1 MNICIIFWSV
11 ILIATVIAETVT
23 FQLVSIWF
31 AVGALVALITASIGF
46 SLLSQTI
53 IFTAV
58 SIILLCATRPIV
70 RKLQVKN
77 VLPTNIDSEVGKIAV
92 VIQDI
97 SNAENTGRVK
107 IGGVNW
113 RARAEDNQIFKT
125 GETVLVKKIS
135 GTTAYVTKA
144 EYA

>member
-11 ILIATVIAETVT
+11 ILVATVIAETVT

-31 AVGALVALITASIGF
+31 AVGALVALITAGIGF

-97 SNAENTGRVK
+97 SNAENSGRVK

>member
-1 MNICIIFWSV
+1 MYIYTIFWSI
-11 ILIATVIAETVT
+11 ILIVTVIAEAVT

-31 AVGALVALITASIGF
+31 AVGALIALIMSTMGF

-53 IFTAV
+53 VFTV
-58 SIILLCATRPIV
+58 ISVILLCATRPIV
-70 RKLQVKN
+70 KKLQVKN
-77 VLPTNIDSEVGKIAV
+77 ILPENIDLEIGKLAI

-113 RARAEDNQIFKT
+113 RARAEDNQVFKT
-125 GETVLVKKIS
+125 GETVRVEKIS

-144 EYA
+144 